1 MKDKL
6 HFLLSR
12 CLQQHRPSRG
22 KFTFTVVMHLLSRGS
37 FQSCKS
43 DCSTLWLLPITLK
56 MPTLT
61 TANLSHPL
69 VIPSSSIPAPLVSY
83 LQCALLV
90 AISRTCSRWFPLP
103 GNFSL
108 SSLTWATGLSC
119 DINSSETIFPS
130 HSVNSHPHLTTL
142 HRTDPFLKFS
152 VWSYN
157 RTLNTKCLASA

>member
-1 MKDKL
+1 
-6 HFLLSR
+6 
-12 CLQQHRPSRG
+12 
-22 KFTFTVVMHLLSRGS
+22 
-37 FQSCKS
+37 
-43 DCSTLWLLPITLK
+43 

-61 TANLSHPL
+61 TANLSHPP

-90 AISRTCSRWFPLP
+90 AISRTCSCWFPLP

-130 HSVNSHPHLTTL
+130 LSVNSHPHLTTL

-152 VWSYN
+152 VSGNSFSTCAQTASTVCTYSVQFSHSVVSN
-157 RTLNTKCLASA
+157 TLRPCGQQLTSLLRPSANPGAYSNSCPSHQ